1 MMRAVLFRSQMSK
14 RQFANWIKE
23 RIDLYD
29 FKDGI
34 DFVIN
39 KFVTQYNQVDRI
51 DYALTLDMAKDRIS
65 QFDFTENQD
74 FVVFSGNSEKGR
86 PSKDY
91 YLTLDMA
98 KELSMVERND
108 KGKKA

>member
-14 RQFANWIKE
+14 SPDWIKE

-65 QFDFTENQD
+65 QFDFTENKD